1 MEGIYSDADFEP
13 ETFMTR
19 LSATSLAAVPQGV
32 AVPDY
37 DRSTITPGIVHLG
50 IGAFHRAHMAVYV
63 DDLLKDQPDWA
74 IVGASLRR
82 PDTKEALEPQD
93 GLYTIAVRDAA
104 GTHPRVIGSILKV
117 LDANTEREDLLAL
130 MASPQ
135 IRIVSLTVTEKGY
148 CHDPATGEL
157 DQHHPDIV
165 HDLAN
170 PTAPKS
176 APGMLVEALARRHA
190 AGITPFAVMS
200 CDNLP
205 SNGAT
210 VKRIVSKLASLRD
223 AALGAW
229 VADKVA
235 FPGTMVDRIVP
246 STTDADRATVAELIG
261 ADDAWPIMTEP
272 FTQWVV
278 EDNFPDGRPAF
289 EQAGAQLVEDVEPF
303 ERMKLRMLN
312 GSHSTMAYLGYL
324 AGHEYVSDAMGDPAF
339 VALIH
344 GLMSEEVMPTLDMPG
359 VDLAAYRDQLLERFA
374 NPALKHRTWQ
384 IAMDGS
390 QKLPQRLLGTIRDR
404 LASGQS
410 IERLSLGVAAWMR
423 YVMGIDEKGGNIDVR
438 DPLAMRM
445 MAIAAG
451 AGSDPEEL
459 FEGLVGLTE
468 VFGDDLADNEV
479 FGADVVE
486 HLDSLFEV
494 GAAET
499 VREIVG

>member
-1 MEGIYSDADFEP
+1 
-13 ETFMTR
+13 MTR
-19 LSATSLAAVPQGV
+19 LSASTLAHVPAGV
-32 AVPDY
+32 RVPDY
-37 DRSTITPGIVHLG
+37 DRDQITPGIVHLG

-63 DDLLKDQPDWA
+63 DDLLREHPDWA

-82 PDTKEALEPQD
+82 PDTKEALAPQD

-157 DQHHPDIV
+157 DQRHPDIV
-165 HDLAN
+165 YDLAN
-170 PTAPKS
+170 PGAPRS
-176 APGMLVEALARRHA
+176 APGMLVEALARRQA
-190 AGITPFAVMS
+190 AGIAPFAVMS

-210 VKRIVSKLASLRD
+210 VKRIVTRFASLRD
-223 AALGAW
+223 AALGEF
-229 VADKVA
+229 VSRVA

-246 STTDADRATVAELIG
+246 STTDADRQTVADLIG
-261 ADDAWPIMTEP
+261 AEDAWPIMTEP
-272 FTQWVV
+272 FTHWVI
-278 EDNFPDGRPAF
+278 EDDFPDGRPPF
-289 EQAGAQLVEDVEPF
+289 DRAGAQLVEDVEPF

-324 AGHEYVSDAMGDPAF
+324 AGYEYISDVMGDADF
-339 VALIH
+339 VELIH
-344 GLMSEEVMPTLDMPG
+344 GLMTEEVMPTLDMPG
-359 VDLAAYRDQLLERFA
+359 VDLAAYRDQLLDRFR
-374 NPALKHRTWQ
+374 NPALKHRSWQ

-404 LASGQS
+404 LAAGMEF
-410 IERLSLGVAAWMR
+410 ERLGLGVAAWMR
-423 YVMGIDEKGGNIDVR
+423 YVVGIDEKGESIDVR

-445 MAIAAG
+445 MAIAAD
-451 AGSDPEEL
+451 AGDDAEAL
-459 FEGLVGLTE
+459 YEGLVALTE
-468 VFGDDLADNEV
+468 VFGTDLGESQK
-479 FGADVVE
+479 FGETVAT
-486 HLDSLFEV
+486 HLDDLFEV
-494 GAAET
+494 GVRET
-499 VREIVG
+499 VAGVVHGA

>member
-1 MEGIYSDADFEP
+1 
-13 ETFMTR
+13 MTR
-19 LSATSLAAVPQGV
+19 LNASLLNSLPAGV
-32 AVPDY
+32 AVPNY
-37 DRSTITPGIVHLG
+37 DRGAITPGIVHLG

-63 DDLLKDQPDWA
+63 DDLLAENPNWG

-93 GLYTIAVRDAA
+93 GLYIVAVRDAA

-117 LDANTEREDLLAL
+117 LDANTEREELLAL

-157 DQHHPDIV
+157 DQRHPDIA

-170 PTAPKS
+170 PTNPLS

-190 AGITPFAVMS
+190 AGIAPFAVMS

-210 VKRIVSKLASLRD
+210 VRRIVTKLAALRD
-223 AALGAW
+223 PALGER
-229 VADKVA
+229 VAREVA

-246 STTDADRATVAELIG
+246 STTDADRHTIAGLTGVE
-261 ADDAWPIMTEP
+261 DAWPIMTEP
-272 FTQWVV
+272 FTQWVI
-278 EDNFPDGRPAF
+278 EDQFPGGRPPF
-289 EQAGAQLVEDVEPF
+289 EKVGAQLVADVEPF

-324 AGHEYVSDAMGDPAF
+324 AGYEYVSDVMGDPDF
-339 VALIH
+339 VRLIH
-344 GLMSEEVMPTLDMPG
+344 GLMTEEAMPTLDMPG
-359 VDLAAYRDQLLERFA
+359 VDLGSYRDQLLARFS
-374 NPALKHRTWQ
+374 NPALQHRTWQ

-404 LASGQS
+404 LKAGQPF
-410 IERLSLGVAAWMR
+410 ERLALGVAAWMR
-423 YVMGIDEKGGNIDVR
+423 YVVGIDEKGENIDVR

-451 AGSDPEEL
+451 AGEDAEAL
-459 FEGLVGLTE
+459 YVGLVALTE
-468 VFGDDLADNEV
+468 VFGADLGESQE
-479 FGADVVE
+479 FGDAVVT
-486 HLDSLFEV
+486 HLEDLFETGV
-494 GAAET
+494 KATVAEMA
-499 VREIVG
+499 